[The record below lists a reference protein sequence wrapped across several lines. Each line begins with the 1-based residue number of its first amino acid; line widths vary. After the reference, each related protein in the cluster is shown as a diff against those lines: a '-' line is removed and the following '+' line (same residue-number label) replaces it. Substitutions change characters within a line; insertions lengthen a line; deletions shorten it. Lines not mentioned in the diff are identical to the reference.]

1 MLNLNYIYIS
11 YNIIHIIYICYKIYL
26 KIHYIKSKTLAK
38 FSMVDKFRK
47 FAVFRLELSLT
58 L

>member
-38 FSMVDKFRK
+38 YPWLTNLGNSP
-47 FAVFRLELSLT
+47 FAGLN
-58 L
+58 